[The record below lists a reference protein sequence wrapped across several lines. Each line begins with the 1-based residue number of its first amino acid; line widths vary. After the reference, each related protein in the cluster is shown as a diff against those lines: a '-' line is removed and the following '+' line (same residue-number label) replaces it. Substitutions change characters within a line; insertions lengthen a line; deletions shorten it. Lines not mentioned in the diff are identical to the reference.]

1 MNECKTTS
9 GGLDVFEN
17 YECEGQL
24 SFEDVYE
31 KGVLYE
37 TNNTDSGDVRGD
49 SLICQTRTGE
59 LPGRQNRNVLR
70 STDA

>member
-1 MNECKTTS
+1 MQNDIG

-37 TNNTDSGDVRGD
+37 TDNTNNGDVRGGNT
-49 SLICQTRTGE
+49 ICQTRTGE
-59 LPGRQNRNVLR
+59 LPGRQNGNILR
-70 STDA
+70 PTDA

>member
-37 TNNTDSGDVRGD
+37 TNITGDGNVHGN
-49 SLICQTRTGE
+49 STICQTRTGE
-59 LPGRQNRNVLR
+59 LPGRQNGDIL
-70 STDA
+70 

>member
-1 MNECKTTS
+1 MQS
-9 GGLDVFEN
+9 ASGGGLDVFEN

-37 TNNTDSGDVRGD
+37 TNITDNGDVHGSD
-49 SLICQTRTGE
+49 SICQTRTGE
-59 LPGRQNRNVLR
+59 LPGRQNRNLLR
-70 STDA
+70 SPDE